1 MKIQDY
7 QNDDRFNGYSNA
19 FLVTG
24 VNEPKLDD
32 FNRHLLATNRSGYW
46 DVRAGR
52 INIGDLLFLILPSL
66 SRPNGYPR
74 ELYAG
79 RIVDI
84 EEVFWHDRG
93 RPRREIYTVDTF
105 IKLAA
110 ITSDVK
116 LFLNGVVPP
125 MGNHALTIWGGNE
138 LPPPPPPKDLPE
150 ETAFSEGKERYAMH
164 IRYERK
170 PALTRLVKDRAIAQ
184 HGRLACEACGFDF
197 SKIYGERGDGYIE
210 AHHKVPVSELGE
222 DSYSRVDDLALVC
235 SNCHSML
242 HRMSPLP
249 TVEELR
255 NMIAQTS
262 ENR

>member
-7 QNDDRFNGYSNA
+7 QNDGRFNGYSNA

-24 VNEPKLDD
+24 VNEPELDD
-32 FNRHLLATNRSGYW
+32 FNRRLLATNRSGYW

-52 INIGDLLFLILPSL
+52 INTGDLLFLILPSL

-84 EEVFWHDRG
+84 EEVFWYDRD
-93 RPRREIYTVDTF
+93 RPRREIYTVDNF
-105 IKLAA
+105 IKLDA
-110 ITSDVK
+110 IESDVK

-138 LPPPPPPKDLPE
+138 PPSSPLSKDLPE
-150 ETAFSEGKERYAMH
+150 KEAFPEGGKQYALH

-170 PALTRLVKDRAIAQ
+170 PVLARLVKDRAIAQ
-184 HGRLACEACGFDF
+184 YGRLACEACGFDF
-197 SKIYGERGDGYIE
+197 SKVYGARGDGYIE
-210 AHHKVPVSELGE
+210 AHHKVPVSQLGE
-222 DSYSRVDDLALVC
+222 ESYTRADDLALVC

-255 NMIAQTS
+255 NLIAQTS